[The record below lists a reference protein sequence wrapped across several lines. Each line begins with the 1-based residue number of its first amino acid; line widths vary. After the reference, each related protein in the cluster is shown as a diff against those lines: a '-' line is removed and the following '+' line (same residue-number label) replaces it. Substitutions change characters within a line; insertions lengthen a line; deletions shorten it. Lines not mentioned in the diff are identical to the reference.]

1 MRNLVIAMAMLLAA
15 ILPLGAKKKTTHTVM
30 SANVRITGLPMNG
43 RASAGMTGRTSAG
56 MSSSPASRTS
66 SACRR

>member
-30 SANVRITGLPMNG
+30 SANVRITGLPADERPG
-43 RASAGMTGRTSAG
+43 
-56 MSSSPASRTS
+56 
-66 SACRR
+66 